1 VKKRGAKAVE
11 TKQWSVD
18 IYINEHGDDTGV
30 RAVLT
35 SSTSTKV
42 EGFGHARRHPRDRNV
57 PEIGDELAVGRA
69 LIDLGARLVRMADL
83 DMEAVT
89 RQR

>member
-1 VKKRGAKAVE
+1 ME

-35 SSTSTKV
+35 SATATKV
-42 EGFGHARRHPRDRNV
+42 EGVGHARRHPRDRNV

-69 LIDLGARLVRMADL
+69 LIDLGARLVRMADV
-83 DMEAVT
+83 DMEAVA